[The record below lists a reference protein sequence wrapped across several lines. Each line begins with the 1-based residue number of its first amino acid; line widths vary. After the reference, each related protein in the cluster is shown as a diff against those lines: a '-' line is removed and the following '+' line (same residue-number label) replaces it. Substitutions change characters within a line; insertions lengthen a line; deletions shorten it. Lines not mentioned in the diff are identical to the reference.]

1 MSTSNGTAT
10 KEEAP
15 RLTPGRP
22 FVRAGQRFASV
33 FVAFVQSSMSA
44 QR

>member
-22 FVRAGQRFASV
+22 FVRAGQRFAI
-33 FVAFVQSSMSA
+33 FVAFVQSSMAA